1 MKKTLSEIAAQLR
14 ECAEIVENTEV
25 LRTEFPEG
33 MTDDQIVLL
42 CATIAMRIRGLKLT
56 IEGL

>member
-1 MKKTLSEIAAQLR
+1 MKKTVKEFAQSLR
-14 ECAEIVENTEV
+14 ECAEIIENDEE
-25 LRTEFPEG
+25 LRTTFAEG